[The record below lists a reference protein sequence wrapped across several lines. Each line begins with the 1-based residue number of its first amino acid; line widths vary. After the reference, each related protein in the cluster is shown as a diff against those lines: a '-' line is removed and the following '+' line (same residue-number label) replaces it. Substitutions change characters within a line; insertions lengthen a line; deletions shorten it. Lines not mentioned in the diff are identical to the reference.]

1 MNLETIQIFCD
12 LVELQNFSRAAEKH
26 GISQSA
32 VSQQIAQLE
41 TAYKSQLI
49 NRKKR
54 PLELTP
60 AGEIFYHGCK
70 DILERHEKLKNDIN
84 TLCDSPSRINIS
96 AIFSIGMHTLQP
108 FLKQMMSRFPK
119 VNAHVEYLSSAQ
131 IYSRILEGKSD
142 IGLVA
147 VPKNARNIDIYPLD
161 KEPLVLVCSPE
172 HAFANKKYIDV
183 HKLQGERFIGFEKNI
198 PSETLIDN
206 ILKQNDVV
214 VRNVMEFD
222 NTETIKRAVE
232 INAGITIL
240 PEPTVSAEADSGTL
254 KIVRFTN
261 ENFYRPTGL
270 IIRKKKNLTIAGR
283 YLVELLNKK
292 SQI

>member
-1 MNLETIQIFCD
+1 MNFETIQVFCD

-26 GISQSA
+26 GVSQSA

-41 TAYKSQLI
+41 LAYKSQLI

-54 PLELTP
+54 PLGLTP
-60 AGEIFYHGCK
+60 AGEVFYHGCK
-70 DILERHEKLKNDIN
+70 DILERHEKLKNDVN
-84 TLCDSPSRINIS
+84 ALYDSPSRINIS

-108 FLKQMMSRFPK
+108 FVKQMMSRFPK
-119 VNAHVEYLSSAQ
+119 VNVHVDYLSSAQ
-131 IYSRILEGKSD
+131 IYSRVLEGKSD

-183 HKLQGERFIGFEKNI
+183 HELQGEQFIGFEKNI
-198 PSETLIDN
+198 PTEMLIDN
-206 ILKQNDVV
+206 ILKQNDVS

-232 INAGITIL
+232 INAGVTIL
-240 PEPTVSAEADSGTL
+240 PEPTVGAEVDNGTL

-270 IIRKKKNLTIAGR
+270 IIRKKKSLTIAGR
-283 YLVELLNKK
+283 YLIELLNKK